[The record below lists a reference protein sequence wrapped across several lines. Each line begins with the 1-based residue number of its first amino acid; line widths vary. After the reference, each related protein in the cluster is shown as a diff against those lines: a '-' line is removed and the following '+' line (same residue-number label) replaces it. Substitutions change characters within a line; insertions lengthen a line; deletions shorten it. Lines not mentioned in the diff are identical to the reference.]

1 MIAAQLLREI
11 GPAHRVRDKESNI
24 VRAVDKV
31 VERLGNTRTVCRKYY
46 IHPVVLDAYRRGRVL
61 PPPAEK
67 TEIVRR
73 RQQPRLR
80 HHESEVM
87 QFIQENQS

>member
-1 MIAAQLLREI
+1 M
-11 GPAHRVRDKESNI
+11 
-24 VRAVDKV
+24 KV
-31 VERLGNTRTVCRKYY
+31 VDQVAERLGNTRTVCRKYY

-61 PPPAEK
+61 PPLAEK

-73 RQQPRLR
+73 KGQPRLR

-87 QFIQENQS
+87 QFIQKNQD

>member
-1 MIAAQLLREI
+1 
-11 GPAHRVRDKESNI
+11 V
-24 VRAVDKV
+24 KV
-31 VERLGNTRTVCRKYY
+31 VDQVAERLGNTRTVCRKYY
-46 IHPVVLDAYRRGRVL
+46 IHPVVLDSYRRGRVL
-61 PPPAEK
+61 PPLAEK

-73 RQQPRLR
+73 TRQPRLR

>member
-1 MIAAQLLREI
+1 MAQKPVWCVTRSPRWPIRSQSGL
-11 GPAHRVRDKESNI
+11 A
-24 VRAVDKV
+24 
-31 VERLGNTRTVCRKYY
+31 NTRTVCRKYY

-61 PPPAEK
+61 PPLAEK
-67 TEIVRR
+67 TETVRR
-73 RQQPRLR
+73 KSQPRLR